1 MPINKSYGQEMDKR
15 TRELEKRS
23 TGSDANALQEQQLA
37 QNQLQAIQNEQRSNL
52 MSQRTEAAAMAQQNQ
67 LLSQAAELGV
77 SDSTAATLGKYGMKT
92 PPRVQRQQGRQV
104 NVTPNKITIINNT
117 NTTTTN
123 NNQVQGG
130 GGDNGSASKFKTWL
144 TKVNMQQA
152 EQASKRDRDYARRE
166 SSLTRSANK
175 MLRRIEK
182 VGSSVAEAF
191 SPKSFGQTLGSQLKM
206 YLLIFGMRFLSKYW
220 DKVLYVINWIG
231 KAFQDFTAWLGIG
244 EKGSRESAQG
254 RGLVPTIIRL
264 FGGDPRKESV
274 SDAFR
279 NSLKAAFD
287 HFSDKLDHMMQER
300 AEAMKK
306 VKLNVK
312 TDGALGGIL
321 KGLGLESL
329 FQGVT
334 TYLGDILTALVN
346 PKAGAARQVARSIQ
360 KKGFEGSVKHMNTD
374 QYKSESF
381 GTDKGDLAILDKSNK
396 HRYGLVAGT
405 IEAGNV
411 LTSRK
416 GGQLSQSLDVLGALK
431 DAQETGY
438 VDPARFLAGLER
450 MQNKARTDGF
460 IAVDYEFL
468 SAFLSPKSIQTLTA
482 AGHIRLRRYKIVKE
496 KKARL
501 RGRTG
506 DYVSS
511 VINPMAGFTAGAVQ
525 AGAHGAGKGMMFV
538 EGAISAVPLL
548 GPAVMDYLQNDNTL
562 SIVPLDDPREAYKGQ
577 TVVLYEIDEHVL
589 KQIAQQF
596 GASRFDS
603 SNEKLI
609 TQIQRYMYQKA
620 GGYAATQGR
629 WKGKGKNESI
639 NIAEEYKS
647 IHDLENL
654 RAAHETEEKNDEF
667 SRRHKVA
674 MGQIKEI
681 GQGVVNTA
689 EDIYGGV
696 KDFITKPTGDSPEV
710 LYSPSDHVTKTG
722 YGPRTADMI
731 ESYQVPP
738 TPKYGEI
745 RPYSGKSGTLKSPM
759 STEYTFSTEAAAKE
773 AERLCRLV
781 ISDLSPSKWKAKAPG
796 ARDKSNFKA
805 TYARLAIAKGL
816 GTLDLKD
823 RPRVPCEFADIL
835 YKYGFCPINW
845 EGFSPRKGD
854 ICVFGPTSKHKGGY
868 VSIYSGNR
876 WISDFEQSEMWPYDD
891 FKAERCATIFRHLR
905 TISDK
910 SYEDLMKDQIGIDA
924 GYGGSGLID
933 FDDDGKW
940 DAMRTEDGSFYR
952 LKEDGSIEKMSTEEV
967 QSLWNSNSVFS
978 SSSNFGDSDSTGFS
992 AFVGENVGAT
1002 HYDSW
1007 TMSRAGFGT
1016 NKWANAVMA
1025 MGAWYKSHFTK
1036 YSNTCTFGCQLLPGR
1051 GKVRPDC
1058 SGFVSACLVLYGI
1071 PVYNPDSDRK
1081 EGNGGP
1087 MARLFCVPDGRYTAA
1102 ERSGAATTH
1111 QKLTEGGFTL
1121 IPRSELSKVG
1131 GLQPWDIIASYK
1143 HVEVTADGKGQSYN
1157 AGSTDAITKGMPRSD
1172 KPFLS
1177 NFTHVWRCTST
1188 PSHVGKN
1195 SILDSKGDDVNFGA
1209 WDAPADLASG
1219 GSSYGGGDS
1228 YGWVGNTSSSPGG
1241 GYTGSAAI
1249 TGDQAKQNAISMVNF
1264 LVGKGLTKEQALGI
1278 AGNLMAESGFNPN
1291 AIGDRGTSGGFAQW
1305 HDTSP
1310 GRGRFTNLQ
1319 NFAKA
1324 RGKSWTDPGVQA
1336 EFLWHELTE
1345 GGYKNVLAKIK
1356 NASTP
1361 EESARI
1367 WGRYFEGFRGSDN
1380 AASAEYS
1387 KRIAYANSLGESYGH
1402 YGSEKGVNFTGGGDA
1417 ATQAAGEAIEQVEDA
1432 AKKAAAAVQ
1441 TVYNDIKLAASG
1453 ALLPLKE
1460 GKQYITLEKDSNKK
1474 IEAMSEDQLAA
1485 QIWLNN
1491 EMIRS
1496 QYDSYGFKGWK
1507 KNVFDNLPKKDKQ
1520 RYLIEAEGQALF
1532 AATTTTSDGSGIHWT
1547 GLRNVLGYNIDSK
1560 YYDSSTGQL
1569 TPEGLSWFSR
1579 VYATLSPA
1587 ERTNLVGRLRLE
1599 RDWRDTKNDI
1609 KEKYAKG
1616 DYTEEE
1622 LDNVRNLLKG
1632 SVYSGDTFREF
1643 GRDKKGKSWSKSSEF
1658 LNSFYKSAQLGDVST
1673 ARALLE
1679 KVPENTF
1686 SGTHFINKEGK
1697 YQELSEEQQM
1707 SLAKILNPKS
1717 DTHYYDEDL
1726 MPKWKAKELFRNN
1739 DINDT
1744 LARTFAKEQYDI
1756 EQEKINKFLESDVYK
1771 SLKDFKWGYID
1782 SPMKRGEPEGTQIE
1796 KSFRKLFGI
1805 IPNFVKRDGK
1815 YQNHYNLFGDTGKG
1829 LHQLTEDYS
1838 KYLNGM
1844 YNLFKSK
1851 YIQQHLVE
1859 GFEDILE
1866 TDTGEQAYEKNRRNK
1881 ERAKINREKYDLQ
1894 YRMEH
1899 WQDDYSDRMEKDE
1912 KFRRNMLWK
1921 YGRGYE
1927 ANEARHNSQEGL
1939 DETAAL
1945 NKSLQELNEKL
1956 GKLNGSKGLQDV
1968 KSIQD
1973 KFSKIKS
1980 GETVVSAEEFKK
1992 INNYATTGAQV
2003 YDETRNKL
2011 EAERNNLKAGYHWE
2025 NGIQVKDTVDWSKVK
2040 SDFSI
2045 QKEAEEAMYKHVKED
2060 VWQSLMNEVAKG
2072 TKSVQEAR
2080 YILDQQGLGN
2090 LVTNDQLLN
2099 IKKTKKYGENLLR
2112 TVSETDKD
2120 GNVVT
2125 KFLDAE
2131 GKAIQVEDYERD
2143 KDNNIVYDKKTGR
2156 PKMKK
2161 RDATLDDTEKM
2172 VELMDQMHQ
2181 LQSVQGI
2188 GKGDVTMKIGGKE
2201 LSLYSDG
2208 MGEMFYYDP
2217 ETGRKYD
2224 RSGTLIGSWA
2234 TYNGPGAEMLGNMG
2248 PQLVSAATNL
2258 QQLNFQKRL
2267 DSEEGYSYAGEKF
2280 STKEGAKVNT
2290 RQLDMS
2296 QYQNL
2301 DEMLTAA
2308 ASKFGEAFTEQMKN
2322 ELTDQYN
2329 TDKNA
2334 KVEISTIRKNGMV
2347 ISGAV
2352 VNGDFKMFPDD
2363 QLAAREL
2370 NAMEQHA
2377 KKLGFSSEEAKL
2389 YADNQFRQQSS
2400 WAEIQKRM
2408 SAENISI
2415 EGIIATSL
2423 DGISQQLVT
2432 IQNTIGVE
2440 ARDRSQYMPY
2450 GYGFPNV
2457 PNAPGGGGQQGGGG
2471 SGGSANGTAW
2481 MSAESMSGGPRR

>member
-23 TGSDANALQEQQLA
+23 VGPDANALQEQQLA

-77 SDSTAATLGKYGMKT
+77 SSSTAATLGKYGMKS
-92 PPRVQRQQGRQV
+92 PPRVQKQQGRQV
-104 NVTPNKITIINNT
+104 SVTPNKITIINNT

-220 DKVLYVINWIG
+220 DKVLYIIDWIG

-244 EKGSRESAQG
+244 EKGKNESAQG
-254 RGLVPTIIRL
+254 RGLIPTVIRL
-264 FGGDPRKESV
+264 FGGDPRKENISQ
-274 SDAFR
+274 AFQK
-279 NSLKAAFD
+279 SLKAAFD
-287 HFSDKLDHMMQER
+287 HFSDKLDHMMEER

-306 VKLNVK
+306 VKFDVK
-312 TDGALGGIL
+312 TDGALSGIL

-346 PKAGAARQVARSIQ
+346 PKAGAARQVAKNIQ
-360 KKGFEGSVKHMNTD
+360 KKGLEGSSKHMNTG

-381 GTDKGDLAILDKSNK
+381 GVDKGDLSILDKSNK
-396 HRYGLVAGT
+396 HRYGLVEGAVGP
-405 IEAGNV
+405 GNV
-411 LTSRK
+411 LTSK
-416 GGQLSQSLDVLGALK
+416 AGGQVSQSLDVLGALK

-438 VDPARFLAGLER
+438 IDPARFLSGLER
-450 MQNKARTDGF
+450 MQNKARLSGF

-468 SAFLSPKSIQTLTA
+468 SAFLSTQSIKTLTA
-482 AGHIRLRRYKIVKE
+482 SGHIRLRRYKVVKV
-496 KKARL
+496 KKTNAL
-501 RGRTG
+501 GLG
-506 DYVSS
+506 DYAAR
-511 VINPMAGFTAGAVQ
+511 AGIGAGTGAVVGGLAGAALGGVV
-525 AGAHGAGKGMMFV
+525 GLGEGFIKDMM
-538 EGAISAVPLL
+538 
-548 GPAVMDYLQNDNTL
+548 DNDHTL
-562 SIVPLDDPREAYKGQ
+562 EFASLDDPREAYKGK
-577 TVVLYEIDEHVL
+577 TVVLYEIDEYVL

-596 GASRFDS
+596 GTSRFETS
-603 SNEKLI
+603 SEELM
-609 TQIQRYMYQKA
+609 TQVQRFMYKKA
-620 GGYAATQGR
+620 GGYAATRAR

-639 NIAEEYKS
+639 NITQEYKS
-647 IHDLENL
+647 IHDFDNL

-696 KDFITKPTGDSPEV
+696 KDFVTKPTGDKPEV
-710 LYSPSDHVTKTG
+710 LYSPSDHVTKAG

-781 ISDLSPSKWKAKAPG
+781 ISDLTPSKWKAKAPG

-1058 SGFVSACLVLYGI
+1058 SGFVSACLVLYGV

-1209 WDAPADLASG
+1209 WDAPADLAFG

-1241 GYTGSAAI
+1241 GGSYTGSAAI
-1249 TGDQAKQNAISMVNF
+1249 TSEQAKQNAISMVNF
-1264 LVGKGLTKEQALGI
+1264 LMGKGLTKEQALGI

-1305 HDTSP
+1305 HDVSP
-1310 GRGRFTNLQ
+1310 GKGRFTNLQ

-1324 RGKSWTDPGVQA
+1324 RGRHWTDPEVQA
-1336 EFLWHELTE
+1336 EFMWHELTE
-1345 GGYKNVLAKIK
+1345 GGYGNVLSKIRG
-1356 NASTP
+1356 ASSS
-1361 EESARI
+1361 EEAARI

-1380 AASAEYS
+1380 SANAEYS
-1387 KRIAYANSLGESYGH
+1387 KRIAYANSLRESYGH
-1402 YGSEKGVNFTGGGDA
+1402 YGSEKGINFTGGGDA
-1417 ATQAAGEAIEQVEDA
+1417 ATQAAGEAIEKMEEA
-1432 AKKAAAAVQ
+1432 AKKAAEAVQ
-1441 TVYNDIKLAASG
+1441 TIYNDVKIAVSG
-1453 ALLPLKE
+1453 ALPKGE
-1460 GKQYITLEKDSNKK
+1460 KQYITLEKESDKK

-1485 QIWLNN
+1485 QIWINN
-1491 EMIRS
+1491 GMIRS

-1507 KNVFDNLPKKDKQ
+1507 KNVFDKLPKKKKQ
-1520 RYLIEAEGQALF
+1520 RYLIEAEAQSLF
-1532 AATTTTSDGSGIHWT
+1532 AATTTTSDGVGNHWT

-1560 YYDSSTGQL
+1560 YYDSATGQL

-1587 ERTNLVGRLRLE
+1587 ERKNLVGRLKLE
-1599 RDWRDTKNDI
+1599 KDWHNTKNDI
-1609 KEKYAKG
+1609 KEKYALG
-1616 DYTEEE
+1616 NYTDDE
-1622 LDNVRNLLKG
+1622 LKNLQNILGETMSLSGYADLDKNG
-1632 SVYSGDTFREF
+1632 IYSLEKIANPEF
-1643 GRDKKGKSWSKSSEF
+1643 TKEI
-1658 LNSFYKSAQLGDVST
+1658 YKRLQLGDVSG
-1673 ARALLE
+1673 ARTLLNS
-1679 KVPENTF
+1679 VYPYYQGGPQ
-1686 SGTHFINKEGK
+1686 SQGK
-1697 YQELSEEQQM
+1697 LGIKKLLSTRF
-1707 SLAKILNPKS
+1707 
-1717 DTHYYDEDL
+1717 DTHYFDEGVYN
-1726 MPKWKAKELFRNN
+1726 KRFHEGN
-1739 DINDT
+1739 INDA
-1744 LARTFAKEQYDI
+1744 LARAFAKEQYDV

-1771 SLKDFKWGYID
+1771 SLKDFEWGYID

-1796 KSFRKLFGI
+1796 KSFRKVFGI
-1805 IPNFVKRDGK
+1805 IPNFIKRDGK
-1815 YQNHYNLFGDTGKG
+1815 YQTHYSLFGDKGKG
-1829 LHQLTEDYS
+1829 LSQLTEDYS

-1851 YIQQHLVE
+1851 YVQQHLVE
-1859 GFEDILE
+1859 DFEDILE

-1927 ANEARHNSQEGL
+1927 ANEARYNSQEGL

-1956 GKLNGSKGLQDV
+1956 EKLNGSKELQDV
-1968 KSIQD
+1968 KSIKD
-1973 KFSKIKS
+1973 KFSKITS
-1980 GETVVSAEEFKK
+1980 GETVVSAEEFNR

-2011 EAERNNLKAGYHWE
+2011 EAERDKLKAGYHWE
-2025 NGIQVKDTVDWSKVK
+2025 NGVQVKDAVDWSKVK

-2060 VWQSLMNEVAKG
+2060 VWQSLMKEIVNG
-2072 TKSVQEAR
+2072 SKSVQEAR
-2080 YILDQQGLGN
+2080 YILNQQGLGN
-2090 LVTNDQLLN
+2090 FVTNDQLLN
-2099 IKKTKKYGENLLR
+2099 IKKTKKYGKNLLQ
-2112 TVSETDKD
+2112 TVSEVDKN
-2120 GNVVT
+2120 GNVTT

-2131 GKAIQVEDYERD
+2131 GNAIQVEDYERD

-2161 RDATLDDTEKM
+2161 RNATIDDTEKM
-2172 VELMDQMHQ
+2172 VELMDRMHQ
-2181 LQSVQGI
+2181 LQNIQGI
-2188 GKGDVTMKIGGKE
+2188 GKGDVTMKIGGKD

-2224 RSGTLIGSWA
+2224 RSGTLIGSWT
-2234 TYNGPGAEMLGNMG
+2234 TYKGPGSEMLGNTG

-2258 QQLNFQKRL
+2258 QQMNFQKRL

-2280 STKEGAKVNT
+2280 STKEGAKVKT

-2296 QYQNL
+2296 QYRNL

-2322 ELTDQYN
+2322 ELTDQFN

-2347 ISGAV
+2347 ISGAI

-2377 KKLGFSSEEAKL
+2377 KKLGFSSEEAKI

-2415 EGIIATSL
+2415 EGVIATSL

-2432 IQNTIGVE
+2432 IQNKIGVMPGSFG
-2440 ARDRSQYMPY
+2440 RGDGVLQQQYQD
-2450 GYGFPNV
+2450 PNSKK
-2457 PNAPGGGGQQGGGG
+2457 GGGGG
-2471 SGGSANGTAW
+2471 STVTDYSIYYTTSNYLG
-2481 MSAESMSGGPRR
+2481 

>member
-1 MPINKSYGQEMDKR
+1 MPINKSYGREMDKR

-360 KKGFEGSVKHMNTD
+360 KKGFEGSVKHMNTE

-496 KKARL
+496 KKAKL
-501 RGRTG
+501 RGRAG
-506 DYVSS
+506 DYVAS

-620 GGYAATQGR
+620 GGYAATRGR
-629 WKGKGKNESI
+629 WKGKGKNESV

-681 GQGVVNTA
+681 GQGIVNTA

-710 LYSPSDHVTKTG
+710 LYSPSDHVTKAG

-910 SYEDLMKDQIGIDA
+910 SYEDLMKDQVGVDA

-967 QSLWNSNSVFS
+967 QSLWNSSSVFS

-1058 SGFVSACLVLYGI
+1058 SGFVSACLVLYGV

-1310 GRGRFTNLQ
+1310 GKGRFTNLQ

-1367 WGRYFEGFRGSDN
+1367 WGRYFEGFKGSDN

-1402 YGSEKGVNFTGGGDA
+1402 YGSEKGINFTGGGDT

-1441 TVYNDIKLAASG
+1441 TVYNDVKLAASG

-1496 QYDSYGFKGWK
+1496 QYDSYGFEGWK

-1532 AATTTTSDGSGIHWT
+1532 AATTTTSSGKGNHWT
-1547 GLRNVLGYNIDSK
+1547 GLRNVLGYNIDPK
-1560 YYDSSTGQL
+1560 YYDSETGQL
-1569 TPEGLSWFSR
+1569 TPQGLSWFSR
-1579 VYATLSPA
+1579 VYATLSPE
-1587 ERTNLVGRLRLE
+1587 ERTNLVGRLKLE
-1599 RDWRDTKNDI
+1599 KDWYDAKNDI
-1609 KEKYAKG
+1609 EDKYIRNN
-1616 DYTEEE
+1616 YTEEE
-1622 LDNVRNLLKG
+1622 YENLENILGGSKLTLSGYADLDGNG
-1632 SVYSGDTFREF
+1632 I
-1643 GRDKKGKSWSKSSEF
+1643 
-1658 LNSFYKSAQLGDVST
+1658 NSFEKVADPEFARKVYRGFQLGDLSGVRSLLYSKYGDSSIPTYDSANYKIGKLLST
-1673 ARALLE
+1673 S
-1679 KVPENTF
+1679 F
-1686 SGTHFINKEGK
+1686 
-1697 YQELSEEQQM
+1697 
-1707 SLAKILNPKS
+1707 
-1717 DTHYYDEDL
+1717 DTHYFDSKVYGNL
-1726 MPKWKAKELFRNN
+1726 MRQGT
-1739 DINDT
+1739 INDA
-1744 LARTFAKEQYDI
+1744 LARGFAKDQYDI
-1756 EQEKINKFLESDVYK
+1756 EQEKINNFVSSEDYK
-1771 SLKDFKWGYID
+1771 RFRDFNFNGDKWGNPLIYRLFEND
-1782 SPMKRGEPEGTQIE
+1782 KDRYKAENVFHGDES
-1796 KSFRKLFGI
+1796 RK
-1805 IPNFVKRDGK
+1805 GK
-1815 YQNHYNLFGDTGKG
+1815 TYEYTDWDKLRKDLSNY
-1829 LHQLTEDYS
+1829 Y
-1838 KYLNGM
+1838 NGM
-1844 YNLFKSK
+1844 YNVFKSK
-1851 YIQQHLVE
+1851 YIQEHLVE
-1859 GFEDILE
+1859 GFEDILD
-1866 TDTGEQAYEKNRRNK
+1866 TDTGEQAYEKNRRNQ
-1881 ERAKINREKYDLQ
+1881 ERAKLNRSKYDIQ
-1894 YRMEH
+1894 YRLDH
-1899 WQDDYSDRMEKDE
+1899 WQEDYEDRMANDE

-1927 ANEARHNSQEGL
+1927 ANEARHQSQEGL
-1939 DETAAL
+1939 DETEAL

-1956 GKLNGSKGLQDV
+1956 DKIGGSTSLQDV
-1968 KSIQD
+1968 KSIRD

-1980 GETVVSAEEFKK
+1980 GETVVSAEELKN

-2040 SDFSI
+2040 SDLSI

-2161 RDATLDDTEKM
+2161 RDATIDDTEKM

-2267 DSEEGYSYAGEKF
+2267 DSEEGYSFAGEKF
-2280 STKEGAKVNT
+2280 STKEGAKVKT
-2290 RQLDMS
+2290 QQLDMS